1 MGAAAAR
8 KHVTILF
15 CDLVGSTA
23 LGERLDPE
31 RFRDLLGRW
40 HAAMRAPVEQHGG
53 TVEKFVGDAVMAV
66 FGVPRVHEDDA
77 LRAVQ
82 AAVRMR
88 EALERLN
95 GELAHERLPQLAIRI
110 GIQSGEVVV
119 GPGAATLVTGDAVN
133 TAKRLEEAAAAG
145 EILVGEPTRVL
156 VGKAVALEPADAV
169 DAKGKAQPVPAHR
182 VVRTREE
189 TGSFARRLDA
199 PLVGRTRE
207 LALLEAELDAA
218 LREHSCRVVTV
229 YGDAGIGK
237 SRLAAELVARS
248 RERVRVLTA
257 RCVPYGDGITFLPLR
272 ELVRSAGGRDALA
285 AIPDVAKRLE
295 RADTTTDETMWAVRQ
310 LLETLARA
318 EPLLVCVEDVHWAE
332 PTFLDLLEYVAGW
345 TTGAPILL
353 LCLARPELLD
363 ARPRWPGTSIVLRP
377 LSAAE
382 AEALLDA
389 LVAEW
394 PLPPELR
401 DRVAAA
407 AEGNPLFVEQLVA
420 MLSES
425 GGESLAV
432 PPTIQALLA
441 ARLDR
446 LEPLERT
453 VLERAAVV
461 GREFP
466 REALTELSPPEE
478 QRTLPAVLL
487 SLVRGELLR
496 PGLSREAGDD
506 TFRFG
511 HALIRDAA
519 YAQIPKARRADLHIR
534 YARWLEADDR
544 DDELAGYHFE
554 QAHCNLEDV
563 GAPDAAVASRAA
575 ALLGDAGRRAHARQD
590 MPAAANLLERALAL
604 GAPGVSRGEL
614 LRELASARW
623 RLGLT
628 SEADATLVEAVEHAQ
643 RVGDVRLEWLC
654 RLDGAARR
662 RMLRG
667 GDDDLV
673 AVATKAIG
681 VFSELGD
688 DAGLARAWRRLALA
702 SASEWRYADAAMQAE
717 RALEHAE
724 RAGDRVDDVA
734 LADTY
739 CSALLFGPEHAAA
752 AAARCRELLER
763 YGGERMARAVIV
775 SSLGGLEAM
784 QGSFET
790 ARALAEE
797 AAAVFDELGLRMT
810 RAGLAEVKAEI
821 ERLGGD
827 AAAAERELRLAR
839 DVFRSAGS
847 PAVAGLSAAALA
859 GLLVEQDR
867 LDEAEQLLAEARD
880 SLRDEDIDGHVA
892 ERLAAARLALAR
904 GRSAEA
910 EQLADDALDAMSSSD
925 AVSVR
930 ANVLAVRA
938 AARGEHPGEAIAVF
952 EAKGNLAAAARLR
965 DVVGARATR

>member
-1 MGAAAAR
+1 
-8 KHVTILF
+8 
-15 CDLVGSTA
+15 
-23 LGERLDPE
+23 
-31 RFRDLLGRW
+31 
-40 HAAMRAPVEQHGG
+40 
-53 TVEKFVGDAVMAV
+53 
-66 FGVPRVHEDDA
+66 
-77 LRAVQ
+77 
-82 AAVRMR
+82 
-88 EALERLN
+88 
-95 GELAHERLPQLAIRI
+95 
-110 GIQSGEVVV
+110 
-119 GPGAATLVTGDAVN
+119 
-133 TAKRLEEAAAAG
+133 
-145 EILVGEPTRVL
+145 
-156 VGKAVALEPADAV
+156 VA
-169 DAKGKAQPVPAHR
+169 Q
-182 VVRTREE
+182 
-189 TGSFARRLDA
+189 
-199 PLVGRTRE
+199 
-207 LALLEAELDAA
+207 
-218 LREHSCRVVTV
+218 
-229 YGDAGIGK
+229 
-237 SRLAAELVARS
+237 
-248 RERVRVLTA
+248 
-257 RCVPYGDGITFLPLR
+257 
-272 ELVRSAGGRDALA
+272 
-285 AIPDVAKRLE
+285 RLE

-310 LLETLARA
+310 LLETLAR
-318 EPLLVCVEDVHWAE
+318 ERPLLVCIEDVHWAE

-345 TTGAPILL
+345 ATGAPILL
-353 LCLARPELLD
+353 LCLARPDLLD
-363 ARPRWPGTSIVLRP
+363 ARPRWPGTSIVLQP

-382 AEALLDA
+382 ADALLDA

-394 PLPPELR
+394 PLAPELR
-401 DRVAAA
+401 ARVAAA

-420 MLSES
+420 MLSEQ

-453 VLERAAVV
+453 ILERAAVV
-461 GREFP
+461 GREFS

-496 PGLSREAGDD
+496 PGRSREPGDD

-519 YAQIPKARRADLHIR
+519 YAQIPKARRADLHVR
-534 YARWLEADDR
+534 YARRLELDGG
-544 DDELAGYHFE
+544 DDELVGYHLE
-554 QAHCNLEDV
+554 QAYRNLADV
-563 GAPDAAVASRAA
+563 GAPDPALAARAA
-575 ALLGDAGRRAHARQD
+575 TLLGDAGRRAHARQD

-604 GAPGVSRGEL
+604 GASHEL
-614 LRELASARW
+614 LRDLASARW
-623 RLGLT
+623 RLGRT
-628 SEADATLVEAVEHAQ
+628 GEADATLVEAIEHA
-643 RVGDVRLEWLC
+643 RAVGDVRLEWLC

-673 AVATKAIG
+673 AVATQAIR

-724 RAGDRVDDVA
+724 RAGDHADDVA

-739 CSALLFGPEHAAA
+739 CSALLFGPEPAPA

-763 YGGERMARAVIV
+763 YGAERMVRAVIV

-784 QGSFET
+784 QGSFDT

-797 AAAVFDELGLRMT
+797 AAIVFDELGLRMT
-810 RAGLAEVKAEI
+810 RAGLAEVKAEV

-827 AAAAERELRLAR
+827 VAAAERELRLAC
-839 DVFRSAGS
+839 DIFRSAGS
-847 PAVAGLSAAALA
+847 PAVAGLSAAALV
-859 GLLVEQDR
+859 GVLVDQDR
-867 LDEAEQLLAEARD
+867 LDEAEQLLGEARA

-892 ERLAAARLALAR
+892 ERLAAARVALAR

-910 EQLADDALDAMSSSD
+910 ERLADDALDAMSSSD

-930 ANVLAVRA
+930 AQLLAVRA
-938 AARGEHPGEAIAVF
+938 AARGEQPDEAIAVY

>member
-23 LGERLDPE
+23 LGERLDAE
-31 RFRDLLGRW
+31 RFRDVLGRW

-88 EALERLN
+88 EALEQLN
-95 GELAHERLPQLAIRI
+95 GELARERLPELAIRI

-119 GPGAATLVTGDAVN
+119 GPDAATLVTGDAVN
-133 TAKRLEEAAAAG
+133 TAKRLEEAAAPG
-145 EILVGEPTRVL
+145 EILVGEPTRAL
-156 VGKAVALEPADAV
+156 VGKAVALERADAV

-182 VVRTREE
+182 VVRTRGD

-207 LALLEAELDAA
+207 LALLEAELASA
-218 LREHSCRVVTV
+218 LEERSCRVVTV

-237 SRLAAELVARS
+237 SRLAAELAARS
-248 RERVRVLTA
+248 RDRVRILTA

-272 ELVRSAGGRDALA
+272 ELVRSAGGPDALG
-285 AIPDVAKRLE
+285 AIPDVARRLE
-295 RADTTTDETMWAVRQ
+295 RTDTTTDETMWAVRQ
-310 LLETLARA
+310 LLETLAHER
-318 EPLLVCVEDVHWAE
+318 PLLVCIEDVHWAE

-363 ARPRWPGTSIVLRP
+363 ARPRWPGTSLVLQP
-377 LSAAE
+377 LSTSE
-382 AEALLDA
+382 ADALLDA

-401 DRVAAA
+401 ARVAAT
-407 AEGNPLFVEQLVA
+407 AEGNPLFVEPLVA

-461 GREFP
+461 GREFS
-466 REALTELSPPEE
+466 RDALTELAPPEE

-496 PGLSREAGDD
+496 PGLSREPGGD

-544 DDELAGYHFE
+544 DDELAGYHLE
-554 QAHCNLEDV
+554 QAHRNLEEV
-563 GAPDAAVASRAA
+563 GTPDAAVARRAA

-604 GAPGVSRGEL
+604 GGPREL
-614 LRELASARW
+614 LRDLASARW
-623 RLGLT
+623 RLGRT
-628 SEADATLVEAVEHAQ
+628 SEADATLAEAIEHA
-643 RVGDVRLEWLC
+643 RATGDVRLEWLC

-724 RAGDRVDDVA
+724 RAGDHVDDVA

-739 CSALLFGPEHAAA
+739 CSALLFGPEPAPAAA
-752 AAARCRELLER
+752 GRCRELLER
-763 YGGERMARAVIV
+763 YGGERMVRAVIV

-790 ARALAEE
+790 ARALADE

-847 PAVAGLSAAALA
+847 PAVAGLSAAALV

-867 LDEAEQLLAEARD
+867 LDEAEQLLAEARA

-938 AARGEHPGEAIAVF
+938 AARGEQPDEAIAVF